1 MFASKSERKV
11 HYSIRKFSIGVASV
25 VVASLFLGG
34 VVHAEGVRS
43 KNNLTVTSSGQ
54 DISKKYA
61 DEVESHLQSILKD
74 VNKNLKKVQ
83 HTQNVD
89 FNKKLSRIKT
99 KYLYGLKEKS
109 EAELTLKTKE
119 TKEELTAAFE
129 QFKKDTLKSGKKVAE
144 AEKKAKAQKEEDR
157 RNYPTNTYKTIE
169 LEIAEAEVGVAKAE
183 LELEFAQA
191 QVQIPQDTEKI
202 NAAKSKV
209 EAAKSNVKKLEKIKS
224 DIEKTYLYKL
234 DNSTKETPKSRV
246 RRNSPQVGDSRELKE
261 TIDKAKETLSTY
273 MVTRLTKLDPSV
285 FWFADLLMD
294 AKKVV
299 EEHKTKLED
308 ASDKKSVEDLRKE
321 AEGKIESLIVTHQNR
336 EKENQPA
343 PQPGGQAGGSMVV
356 PPVTQTPPSTS
367 QSPGQKATEAEKKK
381 LQDLIRQFQE
391 ALNKLDDETK
401 TVPDGAKLTGEAGK
415 AYNETRTYA
424 KEVVDKSKKLLS
436 QTAVTMDELAMQL
449 TKLNDA
455 MSKLKEAKAKLV
467 PEVKPQPENPEP
479 KPQPE
484 GEKPSVPDI
493 NQEKEKAKL
502 AIATYMSKILDDIKK
517 HHLKKEKHHQ
527 IVALIKDL
535 DKLKKQALSEID
547 NVNTKVEIENTVHK
561 VFADM
566 DTVVT
571 KFQKGL
577 IQNTPQV
584 PEAPKSPEVPKVSD
598 TPKAPDTPQVPEAP
612 KSPEVPKVPE
622 APKAP
627 DTPQVPEAP
636 KSPEVPKVPDTPK
649 APDTPQVPE
658 APKSPEVPK
667 VPDTPKAPDTPQ
679 VPEAPKAPDTPQ
691 IPEAPAPETPK
702 TGWKQ
707 ENGMWYFY
715 NTDGS
720 MATGWLEYNGSWYY
734 LNANGAMATGWLEY
748 NGSWYYLNTNGA
760 METGWLEYNGSW
772 YYLNTNGAM
781 ETGWLEYNGSW
792 YYLNANGSMAT
803 GWLKD
808 GDTWYYLEASGAM
821 KESQWFK
828 VSDKWYYVNGSGAL
842 AVNTTVGGYRVNAN
856 GKWVN

>member
-299 EEHKTKLED
+299 EEYKTKLED

-584 PEAPKSPEVPKVSD
+584 PEAPK
-598 TPKAPDTPQVPEAP
+598 
-612 KSPEVPKVPE
+612 
-622 APKAP
+622 
-627 DTPQVPEAP
+627 
-636 KSPEVPKVPDTPK
+636 
-649 APDTPQVPE
+649 
-658 APKSPEVPK
+658 
-667 VPDTPKAPDTPQ
+667 
-679 VPEAPKAPDTPQ
+679 APDTPQ
-691 IPEAPAPETPK
+691 IPEAPAPETPAPAPEAPK

-748 NGSWYYLNTNGA
+748 
-760 METGWLEYNGSW
+760 
-772 YYLNTNGAM
+772 
-781 ETGWLEYNGSW
+781 
-792 YYLNANGSMAT
+792 
-803 GWLKD
+803 
-808 GDTWYYLEASGAM
+808 
-821 KESQWFK
+821 
-828 VSDKWYYVNGSGAL
+828 
-842 AVNTTVGGYRVNAN
+842 
-856 GKWVN
+856 

>member
-34 VVHAEGVRS
+34 VVHAEEVRRG
-43 KNNLTVTSSGQ
+43 NNLTVTSSG
-54 DISKKYA
+54 
-61 DEVESHLQSILKD
+61 DEVESHYQSILEKVRKSLEKD
-74 VNKNLKKVQ
+74 R

-89 FNKKLSRIKT
+89 LIKKLQDIKRT
-99 KYLYGLKEKS
+99 YLYNLKEKP
-109 EAELTLKTKE
+109 EAELTSKTK
-119 TKEELTAAFE
+119 KELDAAFE
-129 QFKKDTLKSGKKVAE
+129 KFKKEPELTKKLAE
-144 AEKKAKAQKEEDR
+144 AEKKAKDQKEEDH

-183 LELEFAQA
+183 LELVQA

-202 NAAKSKV
+202 NAAKAKV

-299 EEHKTKLED
+299 EEYKTKLED

-658 APKSPEVPK
+658 APK
-667 VPDTPKAPDTPQ
+667 
-679 VPEAPKAPDTPQ
+679 APDTPQ
-691 IPEAPAPETPK
+691 IPEAPAPETPAPAPEAPK

-734 LNANGAMATGWLEY
+734 LNANGAMATGWLEYNGSWYYLNTNGAMETGWLEY

>member
-299 EEHKTKLED
+299 EEYKTKLED

-658 APKSPEVPK
+658 APK
-667 VPDTPKAPDTPQ
+667 
-679 VPEAPKAPDTPQ
+679 APDTPQ

>member
-299 EEHKTKLED
+299 EEYKTKLED

-571 KFQKGL
+571 KFQK
-577 IQNTPQV
+577 
-584 PEAPKSPEVPKVSD
+584 
-598 TPKAPDTPQVPEAP
+598 APDTPQVPEAP

-679 VPEAPKAPDTPQ
+679 VPEAPKSPEVPKVPDTPKAPDTPQVPEAPKAPDTPQ
-691 IPEAPAPETPK
+691 IPEAPAPETPAPAPEAPK

-734 LNANGAMATGWLEY
+734 LNANGAMA
-748 NGSWYYLNTNGA
+748 
-760 METGWLEYNGSW
+760 
-772 YYLNTNGAM
+772 
-781 ETGWLEYNGSW
+781 
-792 YYLNANGSMAT
+792 
-803 GWLKD
+803 
-808 GDTWYYLEASGAM
+808 
-821 KESQWFK
+821 
-828 VSDKWYYVNGSGAL
+828 
-842 AVNTTVGGYRVNAN
+842 
-856 GKWVN
+856 

>member
-234 DNSTKETPKSRV
+234 DNSTKETPKPRV

-299 EEHKTKLED
+299 EEYKTKLED

-584 PEAPKSPEVPKVSD
+584 PEAPKSPEVPKV
-598 TPKAPDTPQVPEAP
+598 PEA
-612 KSPEVPKVPE
+612 
-622 APKAP
+622 
-627 DTPQVPEAP
+627 
-636 KSPEVPKVPDTPK
+636 PK

-691 IPEAPAPETPK
+691 IPEAPAPETPAPAPEAPK

-734 LNANGAMATGWLEY
+734 LNANGAMA
-748 NGSWYYLNTNGA
+748 
-760 METGWLEYNGSW
+760 
-772 YYLNTNGAM
+772 
-781 ETGWLEYNGSW
+781 
-792 YYLNANGSMAT
+792 
-803 GWLKD
+803 
-808 GDTWYYLEASGAM
+808 
-821 KESQWFK
+821 
-828 VSDKWYYVNGSGAL
+828 
-842 AVNTTVGGYRVNAN
+842 
-856 GKWVN
+856 

>member
-34 VVHAEGVRS
+34 VVHAEEVRRG
-43 KNNLTVTSSGQ
+43 NNLTVTSSG
-54 DISKKYA
+54 
-61 DEVESHLQSILKD
+61 DEVESHYQSILEKVRKSLEKD
-74 VNKNLKKVQ
+74 R

-89 FNKKLSRIKT
+89 LIKKLQDIKRT
-99 KYLYGLKEKS
+99 YLYNLKEKP
-109 EAELTLKTKE
+109 EAELTSKTK
-119 TKEELTAAFE
+119 KELDAAFE
-129 QFKKDTLKSGKKVAE
+129 KFKKEPELTKKLAE
-144 AEKKAKAQKEEDR
+144 AEKKAKDQKEEDH

-183 LELEFAQA
+183 LELAQA

-202 NAAKSKV
+202 NAAKAKV

-299 EEHKTKLED
+299 EEYKTKLED

-584 PEAPKSPEVPKVSD
+584 PEAPKSPEVPKV
-598 TPKAPDTPQVPEAP
+598 PEA
-612 KSPEVPKVPE
+612 
-622 APKAP
+622 
-627 DTPQVPEAP
+627 
-636 KSPEVPKVPDTPK
+636 PK

-691 IPEAPAPETPK
+691 IPEAPAPETPAPAPEAPK

-772 YYLNTNGAM
+772 YYLNANGSMA
-781 ETGWLEYNGSW
+781 TGWLEYNGSW